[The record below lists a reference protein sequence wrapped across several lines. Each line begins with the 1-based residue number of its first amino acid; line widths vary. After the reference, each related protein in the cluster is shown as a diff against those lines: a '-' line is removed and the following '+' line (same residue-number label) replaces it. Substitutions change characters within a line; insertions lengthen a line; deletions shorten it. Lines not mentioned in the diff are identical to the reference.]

1 MLSAEFCRREGIMSC
16 EHKADLPSK
25 KNKVSLYRLQT
36 AAEGEKHWV
45 VKRFAAAIRCKKEA
59 EILAVLATAGVAVP
73 RLIFAADNYLILEYI
88 PGRTLLAWL
97 EETEGMKEGQQ
108 QTDHEPVA
116 EQLSDWLVSCYAAL
130 EQVYGEPHILWDVQL
145 RNFLLADRLYGLDF
159 EECKRG
165 RPETDIG
172 RLFAFILTYHPPFTA
187 CKFDFVAALRASL
200 VPRLPL
206 SWQLVADEADREFTR
221 MQKRR
226 PHFRL
231 PGESGC
237 LVEQV
242 RRLLY

>member
-1 MLSAEFCRREGIMSC
+1 MSC
-16 EHKADLPSK
+16 EHRADLPSK
-25 KNKVSLYRLQT
+25 KNKVSLYRLQM
-36 AAEGEKHWV
+36 AGEGEKHWV
-45 VKRFAAAIRCKKEA
+45 VKRFAAAERCKKEA
-59 EILAVLATAGVAVP
+59 EILAVLKAAGVAVP
-73 RLIFAADNYLILEYI
+73 RLIFAAENYLILEYI
-88 PGRTLLAWL
+88 AGRTLLAWL
-97 EETEGMKEGQQ
+97 EETEEIQEGQL
-108 QTDHEPVA
+108 QTGPEPVA

-130 EQVYGEPHILWDVQL
+130 DKAYGEPQILWDVQL

-187 CKFDFVAALRASL
+187 CKFGFVAALRASL
-200 VPRLPL
+200 ALRLPL
-206 SWQLVADEADREFTR
+206 SWQLVADEITREFTR

-231 PGESGC
+231 PGESGG